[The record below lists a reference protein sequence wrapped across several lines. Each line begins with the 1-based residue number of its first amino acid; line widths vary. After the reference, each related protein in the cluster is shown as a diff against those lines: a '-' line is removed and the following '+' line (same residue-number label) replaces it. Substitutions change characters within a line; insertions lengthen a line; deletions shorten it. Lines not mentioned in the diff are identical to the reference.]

1 MNRKTCQISAL
12 AVAGAFAAALGAT
25 VATTEA
31 GAQAQKM
38 DMKDMEK
45 CYGVAKAGK
54 NDCKAG
60 KGTTCAGTSKVD
72 YQGNAWSL
80 VKKGTCDKVATP
92 AGNGS
97 TKCIADRGG
106 KYDCSES

>member
-1 MNRKTCQISAL
+1 MERKTSQATAI
-12 AVAGAFAAALGAT
+12 AVAGAIAAALGASAISGT
-25 VATTEA
+25 AS
-31 GAQAQKM
+31 AQKM

-45 CYGVAKAGK
+45 CYGVALAGK

-80 VKKGTCDKVATP
+80 VKKGTCEQVATP
-92 AGNGS
+92 AGKGS
-97 TKCIADRGG
+97 LKCIADRGG
-106 KYDCSES
+106 KYDCSEG